1 MTSNK
6 PENVIPTKD
15 NTFVPWGHYKDIKSV
30 VKAEYVLSYF
40 YHWSIW

>member
-15 NTFVPWGHYKDIKSV
+15 NTFVPIITKDIKSV
-30 VKAEYVLSYF
+30 MKQDMF
-40 YHWSIW
+40 YTFITGPIHQQ